1 MKTVVDIEDMQS
13 YAEEA
18 RQDGKIIAL
27 VPTMGFLHEGH
38 LSLIRV
44 ADAAADVV
52 VTSIYVNP
60 TQFGANEDI
69 DQYPRDIDHDTT
81 LAEQAGTDV
90 LFVPTDAAMY
100 PPGYQTFVTVENLTK
115 GLCGAFR
122 PTHFRGV
129 TTIVTK
135 LFNVVMPHIA
145 VFGQKD
151 AQQAIVIQRMTRDLN
166 YNIDIK
172 VAPIVRHKDGL
183 AMSSRNKYLTPKQRS
198 DAPILYQSLCRAR
211 DMIEKGERNVNTV
224 KKQIKE
230 MLDAIASS
238 KIDYIEIVHA
248 ETLAPVREISGNIL
262 IALAVYIGKARLID
276 NILME
281 AH

>member
-1 MKTVVDIEDMQS
+1 MKTIADIQEMQKL
-13 YAEEA
+13 AEQA
-18 RQDGKIIAL
+18 RRAGKVIAL

-38 LSLIRV
+38 LSLIRI
-44 ADAAADVV
+44 ADAEADIV

-69 DQYPRDIDHDTT
+69 DQYPRDLDRDTM

-90 LFVPTDAAMY
+90 LFIPTDTAMY
-100 PPGYQTFVTVENLTK
+100 PHYYQTFVNMRNLTQ

-135 LFNVVMPHIA
+135 LFNIVKPHIA

-151 AQQAIVIQRMTRDLN
+151 AQQAIVIGQMTKDLN
-166 YNIDIK
+166 FDIEIK
-172 VAPIVRHKDGL
+172 VAPIVRHEDGL
-183 AMSSRNKYLTPKQRS
+183 AMSSRNKYLTPQQRL
-198 DAPILYQSLCRAR
+198 DVPVLYQALCQAR
-211 DMIEKGERNVNTV
+211 DIIEKGERNATAV
-224 KKQIKE
+224 KKYMKKMI
-230 MLDAIASS
+230 DGIAPN
-238 KIDYIEIVHA
+238 KIDYIEIVDA
-248 ETLAPVREISGNIL
+248 GTLEPLQKISGNIL

-276 NILME
+276 NILIKIK
-281 AH
+281 